1 MNKKE
6 QVTEILKELFK
17 KKSNHYHKTDIEN
30 AIITCR
36 GLDPR
41 TLKNWWNYLW
51 RLGFFEQPSKDKYI
65 LNYNRLSELEMPTPL
80 ECDPKQARFIL
91 VKKDGV

>member
-1 MNKKE
+1 MNRKE
-6 QVTEILKELFK
+6 QVIEILKELFK
-17 KKSNHYHKTDIEN
+17 KKANHYHKHEIET

-41 TLKNWWNYLW
+41 TLKNWWAYLW
-51 RLGFFEQPSKDKYI
+51 RLGFFEQPSKDKFI
-65 LNYNRLSELEMPTPL
+65 LNYNRLAELEMPTPL